1 MDWKNPR
8 TTLAGYIVCLGAVA
22 YIIVHAIQGN
32 ISMNDLIALGGI
44 VAGAGLISAHD
55 GGH

>member
-1 MDWKNPR
+1 MDWQNPR
-8 TTLAGYIVCLGAVA
+8 TTLAGYVVCLGAIA

-32 ISMNDLIALGGI
+32 LSMNDLIALGGI